1 MSGINHL
8 YDIYNK
14 KGQEFVDQLFNTY
27 VTVNEKMDGSAFTFE
42 RDKETGKFKFYR
54 RDQRNPITF
63 VDRTLMKYYEKP
75 IQYIESLPPHIL
87 EQIPRGWRFGL
98 EYFANTKPVEIT
110 YDTMPKNHLILSY
123 VHEFGED
130 GKIKKTIQNKEELDN
145 WADLLG
151 IDRAP
156 IIFQGYLTEDQKLQ
170 ILDFLKT
177 PFDQLVERFKTQSF
191 VRFIIGTLNPDLK
204 KSALNNDLDKDVE
217 GIVFR
222 FGDSSKDSEPVL
234 AKMVDPVFTQMAKEK
249 SIQQKENKP
258 SDFLGITLLD
268 VMNFILEEGIDSFKV
283 EGENEDERYVSFMS
297 DVFAKFLEENEDK
310 YRGADFEEPEYLK
323 REEFRLN
330 KDLIED
336 RRVLKYVNEDDS
348 FESLFKLM
356 LNSFRKIKS
365 RAGGIITKGMM
376 EQMNLLIRD
385 IKAYIEKPRKGKMNE
400 SFMSFSDFK
409 KENSP
414 VVEYLKEEDSET
426 EADENPFYSYGEFIT
441 ALETIDNSKSGVV
454 AEKEGNKDLKDVNLL
469 VGRFQPFHN
478 GHLKMAKFLK
488 EKNDFPSVA
497 VIVYP
502 GHNKSGKSPFKEDT
516 IKKYMDGIV
525 RDESEIA
532 DYIIVQR
539 GLIGSAIVKLLEKG
553 YKPHLIGA
561 GEDRID
567 DYTKQ
572 LEYVKKSEIGEEM
585 KDLKLIKTPRVTS
598 ATKVRE
604 AIADDNY
611 QEVKRLVPKGV
622 SVLYNTLKSEVN
634 GTGVNES
641 LSSEGYNW
649 EFPISVNESIS
660 VSDLNA
666 DLKNLENYLLKLA
679 PAGPFQ
685 EEELERLESIHD
697 VLLKAKRI
705 IQEFTSDELE
715 LKMEISNRLL
725 GALVVAGSNSKSAKK
740 TLKKKSTQVDSLIQQ
755 ISDSTLSELTKRYTI
770 GKRSGGTYVPTVT
783 LDSILN
789 QEGPKIHKIGNDLNG
804 ISQRDIKKIY
814 NFDTSLGGGLQR
826 RGKGESLFCLAFDA
840 SGNPNERGGDA
851 KMNSGLEADKI
862 VEIKSTNNAGIVP
875 KTGGHISKEVEELI
889 KEASDRFTVEELAT
903 ARILKDPKTPIDK
916 ANKEAV
922 KAKEE
927 LAKGRIQKNTSITL
941 IDKLKDGTKESEDF
955 IKYMENETG
964 LKGLIAEDI
973 LPVILLL
980 QVNYYSKSEGNFS
993 MLGIFVENDDE
1004 SPTDLLILNSEDDTK
1019 RFLTEK
1025 NIETLKAAGIA
1036 PKITASDRAE
1046 IYKSDDIY
1054 GTEGTP
1060 EPTKPIEITKPS
1072 DEETSKPEINNLKSE
1087 N

>member
-110 YDTMPKNHLILSY
+110 YDTMPKNHLLLSY

-156 IIFQGYLTEDQKLQ
+156 IIFQGYLTEDQKLE

-177 PFDQLVERFKTQSF
+177 PFDKLVERFKTQSF
-191 VRFIIGTLNPDLK
+191 VRFIIGTLNPELK

-222 FGDSSKDSEPVL
+222 FGDSTKDSEPVL
-234 AKMVDPVFTQMAKEK
+234 AKMVDPVFTQMAKDK
-249 SIQQKENKP
+249 SMKQKENKP

-268 VMNFILEEGIDSFKV
+268 VMNFILEEGLDSFKV

-297 DVFAKFLEENEDK
+297 DVFVKFLEENGDK

-330 KDLIED
+330 KDLVDD

-385 IKAYIEKPRKGKMNE
+385 IKDYIEKPRKGKMNE
-400 SFMSFSDFK
+400 SFMSFLDFK

-454 AEKEGNKDLKDVNLL
+454 EEKEEKKDLKDVNLL

-488 EKNDFPSVA
+488 EKNNFPSVA
-497 VIVYP
+497 VVVYP

-539 GLIGSAIVKLLEKG
+539 GLIGSAIVKLIEKG

-604 AIADDNY
+604 AIADDDY

-641 LSSEGYNW
+641 LSYENYNL
-649 EFPISVNESIS
+649 EFPLSVNESITIE
-660 VSDLNA
+660 DLNK
-666 DLKNLENYLLKLA
+666 DLKTLGDYLGDLNKIDSLEDLTV
-679 PAGPFQ
+679 
-685 EEELERLESIHD
+685 EEREKLESIHD
-697 VLLKAKRI
+697 ILVKAKRI
-705 IQEFTSDELE
+705 IQDFSVE
-715 LKMEISNRLL
+715 EIQLQNKILNLL
-725 GALVVAGSNSKSAKK
+725 FGGKGDKRSLR
-740 TLKKKSTQVDSLIQQ
+740 KKSLQVDSLLHE
-755 ISDSTLSELTKRYTI
+755 ISDSTIKGLIDKYLKDETPEDTPN
-770 GKRSGGTYVPTVT
+770 VTV
-783 LDSILN
+783 DEILQ
-789 QEGPKIHKIGNDLNG
+789 QEGPAIYDINRTTGMNG
-804 ISQRDIKKIY
+804 IAGRDIKKIY
-814 NFDTSLGGGLQR
+814 NFDTTLGTGLQQ
-826 RGKGESLFCLAFDA
+826 RGRGETLFCLAFDA
-840 SGNPNERGGDA
+840 SNNAAAGGDV
-851 KMNSGLEADKI
+851 KLNSGLEKDRI
-862 VEIKSTNNAGIVP
+862 LEIKSTNNAGITP
-875 KTGGHISKEVEELI
+875 RSNAPISEEVKMLI
-889 KEASDRFTVEELAT
+889 REANRRFPNA
-903 ARILKDPKTPIDK
+903 
-916 ANKEAV
+916 
-922 KAKEE
+922 E
-927 LAKGRIQKNTSITL
+927 LAKGRIQKNTSLHL
-941 IDKLKDGTKESEDF
+941 ISELKKKTEETEEF
-955 IKYMENETG
+955 IGSVEKITG
-964 LKGLIAEDI
+964 LDKIREKYEIEDVI
-973 LPVILLL
+973 LPILLL
-980 QVNYYSKSEGNFS
+980 LQLNYYSGYVDESSIIPMEFS
-993 MLGIFVENDDE
+993 MLGIFIEDNEN
-1004 SPTDLLILNSEDDTK
+1004 SPDKLVLINSDVSNG
-1019 RFLTEK
+1019 FLTYK
-1025 NIETLKAAGIA
+1025 NIETIEASGIA
-1036 PKITASDRAE
+1036 PKITASDRME
-1046 IYKSDDIY
+1046 IYRFK
-1054 GTEGTP
+1054 
-1060 EPTKPIEITKPS
+1060 K
-1072 DEETSKPEINNLKSE
+1072 
-1087 N
+1087 

>member
-14 KGQEFVDQLFNTY
+14 KGQDFVDQLFNTY

-87 EQIPRGWRFGL
+87 EEIPRGWRFGL

-110 YDTMPKNHLILSY
+110 YDTMPKNHLLLSY

-156 IIFQGYLTEDQKLQ
+156 IIFQGYLTEDQKLE
-170 ILDFLKT
+170 IMDFLKT
-177 PFDQLVERFKTQSF
+177 PFDKLVERFKTQSF

-234 AKMVDPVFTQMAKEK
+234 AKMVDPVFTQMAKDK
-249 SIQQKENKP
+249 SMKQRENKP

-268 VMNFILEEGIDSFKV
+268 VMNFILEEGLDSFKV
-283 EGENEDERYVSFMS
+283 EGEDEDERYVSFMS
-297 DVFAKFLEENEDK
+297 DVFVKFLEENGDK
-310 YRGADFEEPEYLK
+310 YKGADFEEPEYLK

-330 KDLIED
+330 KDLIDD

-385 IKAYIEKPRKGKMNE
+385 IKDYIEKPRKGKMNE
-400 SFMSFSDFK
+400 SFMSFADFK

-454 AEKEGNKDLKDVNLL
+454 AEKEEKKDLKDVNLL

-604 AIADDNY
+604 AISDDDY

-641 LSSEGYNW
+641 LSFEAENDLNDLNV
-649 EFPISVNESIS
+649 EFPLSVNES
-660 VSDLNA
+660 VSFLDLNK
-666 DLKNLENYLLKLA
+666 DLKSLENYLWSLA
-679 PAGPFQ
+679 RISKKK
-685 EEELERLESIHD
+685 ELGTEQLQNLESIHD
-697 VLLKAKRI
+697 VLVKAKRI
-705 IQEFTSDELE
+705 IQEFTEDENKLQKIISD
-715 LKMEISNRLL
+715 LL
-725 GALVVAGSNSKSAKK
+725 FGEKGDKK
-740 TLKKKSTQVDSLIQQ
+740 GLKKKSLQVDSLMHE
-755 ISDSTLSELTKRYTI
+755 ISDSTIEGLTDRYVTGVDNYVPDVTI
-770 GKRSGGTYVPTVT
+770 GGILQQDGP
-783 LDSILN
+783 SIYDIN
-789 QEGPKIHKIGNDLNG
+789 RTDGMNG
-804 ISQRDIKKIY
+804 ISGRDIKKIY
-814 NFDTSLGGGLQR
+814 NFDTTLGTGLQQ
-826 RGKGESLFCLAFDA
+826 RGRGETLFCLAFDA
-840 SGNPNERGGDA
+840 SKNPDLGGDV
-851 KMNSGLEADKI
+851 KMNNGPEKDEV
-862 VEIKSTNNAGIVP
+862 VEIKSTNNAGITP
-875 KTGGHISKEVEELI
+875 KSGDPISW
-889 KEASDRFTVEELAT
+889 D
-903 ARILKDPKTPIDK
+903 
-916 ANKEAV
+916 V
-922 KAKEE
+922 KMMLQKMNQIFPNEE
-927 LAKGRIQKNTSITL
+927 LAKGRIQKTTSSYIISELAKDPEKSKVFLEYITDEL
-941 IDKLKDGTKESEDF
+941 
-955 IKYMENETG
+955 TG
-964 LKGLIAEDI
+964 LSDIKSDDLAEYF
-973 LPVILLL
+973 LPILLL
-980 QVNYYSKSEGNFS
+980 LQLNYYSKYRKEFS
-993 MLGIFVENDDE
+993 ILAIFIEEDNAPDKLV
-1004 SPTDLLILNSEDDTK
+1004 ILNSNSTDE
-1019 RFLTEK
+1019 FLTYK
-1025 NIETLKAAGIA
+1025 NIKTLKASGIA
-1036 PKITASDRAE
+1036 PKITASDRME
-1046 IYKSDDIY
+1046 IYRFEK
-1054 GTEGTP
+1054 
-1060 EPTKPIEITKPS
+1060 K
-1072 DEETSKPEINNLKSE
+1072 
-1087 N
+1087 

>member
-87 EQIPRGWRFGL
+87 EEIPRGWRFGL
-98 EYFANTKPVEIT
+98 EYFANTKPVEIS

-156 IIFQGYLTEDQKLQ
+156 IIFQGYLTEDQKIE

-177 PFDQLVERFKTQSF
+177 PFNQLVERFKTQSF
-191 VRFIIGTLNPDLK
+191 VRFIIGTLNPELK
-204 KSALNNDLDKDVE
+204 KSALNNNLDKDVE

-222 FGDSSKDSEPVL
+222 FGDSAKDSEPVL
-234 AKMVDPVFTQMAKEK
+234 AKMVDPVFTQMAKDK
-249 SIQQKENKP
+249 SIHQKENKP

-268 VMNFILEEGIDSFKV
+268 VMNFILEEGLDTFKV

-297 DVFAKFLEENEDK
+297 DVFVKFLEENEEK
-310 YRGADFEEPEYLK
+310 YRGADFEEPDYLK

-330 KDLIED
+330 KDLVDD

-365 RAGGIITKGMM
+365 RAGGIITRGMM

-385 IKAYIEKPRKGKMNE
+385 IKDYIEKPRKGKMNE

-454 AEKEGNKDLKDVNLL
+454 AEKEEKKDLKDVNLL

-478 GHLKMAKFLK
+478 GHLQMAKFLK
-488 EKNDFPSVA
+488 EKNKFPSVA
-497 VIVYP
+497 VVVYP

-525 RDESEIA
+525 RDESEIE
-532 DYIIVQR
+532 DYIIVER

-561 GEDRID
+561 GEDRVN

-641 LSSEGYNW
+641 LSFEGGNDLNDLRV
-649 EFPISVNESIS
+649 EFPISLTES
-660 VSDLNA
+660 VSLFDLNA
-666 DLKNLENYLLKLA
+666 DLKSVQDYLWSLARINKKKELTPQELSTLEDV
-679 PAGPFQ
+679 
-685 EEELERLESIHD
+685 HD
-697 VLLKAKRI
+697 SLVRAKRI
-705 IQEFTSDELE
+705 IQEFTDDE
-715 LKMEISNRLL
+715 MEFKIEITNLL
-725 GALVVAGSNSKSAKK
+725 FGSGMGLNSKKGLKPAKK
-740 TLKKKSTQVDSLIQQ
+740 SLDKKSSQVDSLIQQ
-755 ISDSTLSELTKRYTI
+755 ISDITLADLTSRYTTSKKPDKE
-770 GKRSGGTYVPTVT
+770 GNPPTGYITDVT
-783 LDSILN
+783 LEDIID
-789 QEGPKIHKIGNDLNG
+789 QQGPKIFEISNEHNLVNG
-804 ISQRDIKKIY
+804 INGIYGRDIKKIY
-814 NFDTSLGGGLQR
+814 NFDVSLGTGQKQR
-826 RGKGESLFCLAFDA
+826 GRGESLFCLAFDA
-840 SGNPNERGGDA
+840 RNNPDLGGDA
-851 KMNSGLEADKI
+851 KMNSGREKDRV
-862 VEIKSTNNAGIVP
+862 VEIKSTNNAGIYP
-875 KTGGHISKEVEELI
+875 KSEPLISDDVKELI
-889 KEASDRFTVEELAT
+889 KT
-903 ARILKDPKTPIDK
+903 ADVLLPNT
-916 ANKEAV
+916 
-922 KAKEE
+922 E
-927 LAKGRIQKNTSITL
+927 LAKGRIQKNTSLEL
-941 IDKLKDGTKESEDF
+941 IPKFEEGLMKGEIEAKDLMKEMVNKSGLTGLTPEDF
-955 IKYMENETG
+955 
-964 LKGLIAEDI
+964 
-973 LPVILLL
+973 LPILLL
-980 QVNYYSKSEGNFS
+980 LQLNYYSDSQKKFS
-993 MLGIFVENDDE
+993 MLALFVEDDDNNPIE
-1004 SPTDLLILNSEDDTK
+1004 MAILDSK
-1019 RFLTEK
+1019 GPKGFLTED
-1025 NIETLKAAGIA
+1025 NIKTLKAAEIA
-1036 PKITASDRAE
+1036 PKITASDKME
-1046 IYKSDDIY
+1046 IYRFK
-1054 GTEGTP
+1054 
-1060 EPTKPIEITKPS
+1060 K
-1072 DEETSKPEINNLKSE
+1072 
-1087 N
+1087 

>member
-130 GKIKKTIQNKEELDN
+130 GKIKKTVQNKEELDN

-222 FGDSSKDSEPVL
+222 FGDSVKDSEPVL
-234 AKMVDPVFTQMAKEK
+234 AKMVDPVFTQMAKDK
-249 SIQQKENKP
+249 SVKQKENKP

-268 VMNFILEEGIDSFKV
+268 VMNFILEEGLDSFKV
-283 EGENEDERYVSFMS
+283 EGEDEDERYVSFMS
-297 DVFAKFLEENEDK
+297 DVFVKFLEENEDK
-310 YRGADFEEPEYLK
+310 YRGADFEEPDYLK

-330 KDLIED
+330 KDLVDD

-385 IKAYIEKPRKGKMNE
+385 IKDYIEKPRKGKMNE
-400 SFMSFSDFK
+400 SFMSFLDFR

-414 VVEYLKEEDSET
+414 VVEYLKEEDSDT
-426 EADENPFYSYGEFIT
+426 EADENPFNSYGEFIT
-441 ALETIDNSKSGVV
+441 ALETIDNSKSGV
-454 AEKEGNKDLKDVNLL
+454 AEEKEEKKDLKDVNLL

-488 EKNDFPSVA
+488 EKNNFPSVA
-497 VIVYP
+497 VVVYP

-561 GEDRID
+561 GEDRVD

-622 SVLYNTLKSEVN
+622 SVLYNTLKSEVS

-641 LSSEGYNW
+641 LSFESENDLNDLRV
-649 EFPISVNESIS
+649 EFPISLTES
-660 VSDLNA
+660 VTLFDLNA
-666 DLKNLENYLLKLA
+666 DLKSVENYLWSLA
-679 PAGPFQ
+679 RIYKKEKPTP
-685 EEELERLESIHD
+685 EELQRLEDIHD
-697 VLLKAKRI
+697 SLLKAKRI
-705 IQEFTSDELE
+705 IQKFTDDEIEFKIEVSNLLFGSGIESDLR
-715 LKMEISNRLL
+715 KS
-725 GALVVAGSNSKSAKK
+725 SKPAKK
-740 TLKKKSTQVDSLIQQ
+740 SLDKKSSQVDSLIQQ
-755 ISDSTLSELTKRYTI
+755 MSDSTLAELTNRYTI
-770 GKRSGGTYVPTVT
+770 GKKSGSEYVPRVT
-783 LDSILN
+783 LNDILS
-789 QEGPKIHKIGNDLNG
+789 QEGPKIYKIGDEING
-804 ISQRDIKKIY
+804 IYGRDVKKLY
-814 NFDTSLGGGLQR
+814 NFDVSLGTGHKQR
-826 RGKGESLFCLAFDA
+826 GRGESLFCLAFDA
-840 SGNPNERGGDA
+840 RNNYGLGGDV
-851 KMNSGLEADKI
+851 KLNSGTEKDRV
-862 VEIKSTNNAGIVP
+862 VEIKSTNNAGIYP
-875 KTGGHISKEVEELI
+875 KTEELI
-889 KEASDRFTVEELAT
+889 SDDVKELVGKADAVLPSTEL
-903 ARILKDPKTPIDK
+903 D
-916 ANKEAV
+916 
-922 KAKEE
+922 
-927 LAKGRIQKNTSITL
+927 KGRIQKTTSVAL
-941 IDKLKDGTKESEDF
+941 INKFSEGLKEGTKESKALLTEMENKSGLTGLTPEDF
-955 IKYMENETG
+955 
-964 LKGLIAEDI
+964 
-973 LPVILLL
+973 LPILLL
-980 QVNYYSKSEGNFS
+980 LQLNYYSDYQKKFS
-993 MLGIFVENDDE
+993 MLSVFVEDE
-1004 SPTDLLILNSEDDTK
+1004 DNNPVEMAILDSKGPNG
-1019 RFLTEK
+1019 FLTKE
-1025 NIETLKAAGIA
+1025 NIETLKSAGIA
-1036 PKITASDRAE
+1036 PKITASDKME
-1046 IYKSDDIY
+1046 IYRFK
-1054 GTEGTP
+1054 
-1060 EPTKPIEITKPS
+1060 K
-1072 DEETSKPEINNLKSE
+1072 
-1087 N
+1087 

>member
-75 IQYIESLPPHIL
+75 IQYIESLSPHIL

-130 GKIKKTIQNKEELDN
+130 GKIKKTVQNKEELDN

-222 FGDSSKDSEPVL
+222 FGDSVKDSEPVL
-234 AKMVDPVFTQMAKEK
+234 AKMVDPVFTQMAKDK
-249 SIQQKENKP
+249 SVNQKENKP

-268 VMNFILEEGIDSFKV
+268 VMNFILEEGLDSFKV
-283 EGENEDERYVSFMS
+283 EGEDEDERYVSFMS
-297 DVFAKFLEENEDK
+297 DVFVKFLEENEDK
-310 YRGADFEEPEYLK
+310 YRGADFEEPDYLK

-330 KDLIED
+330 KDLVDD

-385 IKAYIEKPRKGKMNE
+385 IKDYIEKPRKGKMNE
-400 SFMSFSDFK
+400 SFMSFLDFR

-454 AEKEGNKDLKDVNLL
+454 EEKEEKKDLKDVNLL

-497 VIVYP
+497 VVVYP

-561 GEDRID
+561 GEDRVD

-585 KDLKLIKTPRVTS
+585 KDLKLVKTPRVTS

-622 SVLYNTLKSEVN
+622 SVLYNTLKSEVD

-641 LSSEGYNW
+641 LVYEILNEGENTGFEWRKKLDYL
-649 EFPISVNESIS
+649 ISTARNLPEKINYYYSDDISPAEIKSIEK
-660 VSDLNA
+660 LYKLFGQIENIT
-666 DLKNLENYLLKLA
+666 KNLS
-679 PAGPFQ
+679 Q
-685 EEELERLESIHD
+685 EEKHLLEKLPEMIFGPGGDQKIKREKVDEFIHHLTSKTIES
-697 VLLKAKRI
+697 L
-705 IQEFTSDELE
+705 S
-715 LKMEISNRLL
+715 
-725 GALVVAGSNSKSAKK
+725 K
-740 TLKKKSTQVDSLIQQ
+740 TLIENQREDC
-755 ISDSTLSELTKRYTI
+755 ISFQDALSAGIVKILPGEFN
-770 GKRSGGTYVPTVT
+770 GVFGSHD
-783 LDSILN
+783 LDLLYNID
-789 QEGPKIHKIGNDLNG
+789 PKIAVGNN
-804 ISQRDIKKIY
+804 K
-814 NFDTSLGGGLQR
+814 
-826 RGKGESLFCLAFDA
+826 RGKGETLFCLAFDA
-840 SGNPNERGGDA
+840 YNNPEKGGDVYI
-851 KMNSGLEADKI
+851 KKDGEKRV
-862 VEIKSTNNAGIVP
+862 VEIKSTNNSGITP
-875 KTGGHISKEVEELI
+875 SLDNDPDIISPISNRVYEIMNIYSSIYSDSLSENSI
-889 KEASDRFTVEELAT
+889 KELESGV
-903 ARILKDPKTPIDK
+903 
-916 ANKEAV
+916 
-922 KAKEE
+922 
-927 LAKGRIQKNTSITL
+927 IQKNTTRDVIDSI
-941 IDKLKDGTKESEDF
+941 DNGEEKKLKELDKSLREKLGLGYFDF
-955 IKYMENETG
+955 MEEKYPG
-964 LKGLIAEDI
+964 KSFIS
-973 LPVILLL
+973 LLL
-980 QVNYYSKSEGNFS
+980 LEQLNYYSKNSILFQTLAVFIENKNKLPNS
-993 MLGIFVENDDE
+993 LVMIDSVENNFISSKNVSSLIE
-1004 SPTDLLILNSEDDTK
+1004 SDI
-1019 RFLTEK
+1019 
-1025 NIETLKAAGIA
+1025 I
-1036 PKITASDRAE
+1036 PKITKKKRME
-1046 IYKSDDIY
+1046 IYTFDNK
-1054 GTEGTP
+1054 
-1060 EPTKPIEITKPS
+1060 K
-1072 DEETSKPEINNLKSE
+1072 
-1087 N
+1087 

>member
-87 EQIPRGWRFGL
+87 EEIPRGWRFGL

-156 IIFQGYLTEDQKLQ
+156 IIFQGYLTDEQK
-170 ILDFLKT
+170 IKISEFLRT

-222 FGDSSKDSEPVL
+222 FGDSTKDSEPVL

-249 SIQQKENKP
+249 SMKQKENKP

-268 VMNFILEEGIDSFKV
+268 VMNFILEEGLDSFKV

-297 DVFAKFLEENEDK
+297 DVFSKFLEENEDK
-310 YRGADFEEPEYLK
+310 YRGADFEEPDYLK

-330 KDLIED
+330 KDLIDD

-385 IKAYIEKPRKGKMNE
+385 IKDYIEKPRKGKMNE
-400 SFMSFSDFK
+400 SFMSFADFK
-409 KENSP
+409 RENSP

-454 AEKEGNKDLKDVNLL
+454 AEKEGKKDLKDVNLL

-488 EKNDFPSVA
+488 EKNNFPSVA
-497 VIVYP
+497 VVVYP
-502 GHNKSGKSPFKEDT
+502 GHNKSGKSPFKEET

-539 GLIGSAIVKLLEKG
+539 GLIGSAIVKLIEKG

-585 KDLKLIKTPRVTS
+585 KDLKLVKTPRVTS

-604 AIADDNY
+604 AIADDDY

-622 SVLYNTLKSEVN
+622 SVLYNTLKSEVQ

-641 LSSEGYNW
+641 LSYVNDNL
-649 EFPISVNESIS
+649 EFPMSVNESITLE
-660 VSDLNA
+660 VLNKDLKTLGDYLGDLNKISSIE
-666 DLKNLENYLLKLA
+666 DLT
-679 PAGPFQ
+679 P
-685 EEELERLESIHD
+685 EERMKLESIHD
-697 VLLKAKRI
+697 NLVKAKRI
-705 IQEFTSDELE
+705 IQEFSGDEVQLQKKISD
-715 LKMEISNRLL
+715 LL
-725 GALVVAGSNSKSAKK
+725 FGTGLN
-740 TLKKKSTQVDSLIQQ
+740 KKSQIKKFQQVNSLMHE
-755 ISDSTLSELTKRYTI
+755 ISDSTMEGLI
-770 GKRSGGTYVPTVT
+770 QVYVKDETPKDTPNITVKDI
-783 LDSILN
+783 LQQSISIYDIN
-789 QEGPKIHKIGNDLNG
+789 RTNGMNG
-804 ISQRDIKKIY
+804 IAGRDIRKVY
-814 NFDTSLGGGLQR
+814 NFDTTLGTGLQQ
-826 RGKGESLFCLAFDA
+826 RGRGETLFCLSFDA
-840 SGNPNERGGDA
+840 RNNPGAGGDVI
-851 KMNSGLEADKI
+851 LPEANGNKV
-862 VEIKSTNNAGIVP
+862 VEIKSTNNAGITP
-875 KTGGHISKEVEELI
+875 RSNASISSDVKILI
-889 KEASDRFTVEELAT
+889 SEANRRF
-903 ARILKDPKTPIDK
+903 PNP
-916 ANKEAV
+916 
-922 KAKEE
+922 E
-927 LAKGRIQKNTSITL
+927 LAKGRIQKNTSLHL
-941 IDKLKDGTKESEDF
+941 ISELKKETEEIEEF
-955 IKYMENETG
+955 VKFVERITG
-964 LKGLIAEDI
+964 LKIDKISEGHKTKYKIDDLI
-973 LPVILLL
+973 LPIILLL
-980 QVNYYSKSEGNFS
+980 QLNYYSGQFGKSPDEVSTEYSILGDETSFS
-993 MLGIFVENDDE
+993 MLAVYI
-1004 SPTDLLILNSEDDTK
+1004 EDDGAPDKLVLLDSNSTDG
-1019 RFLTEK
+1019 FLTHK
-1025 NIETLKAAGIA
+1025 NILTLKESGIA
-1036 PKITASDRAE
+1036 PKITASDRME
-1046 IYKSDDIY
+1046 IYRFEK
-1054 GTEGTP
+1054 
-1060 EPTKPIEITKPS
+1060 
-1072 DEETSKPEINNLKSE
+1072 
-1087 N
+1087 

>member
-123 VHEFGED
+123 VHEYGED

-234 AKMVDPVFTQMAKEK
+234 AKMVDPVFTQMAKDK
-249 SIQQKENKP
+249 SMKQKENKP

-268 VMNFILEEGIDSFKV
+268 VMNFILEEGLDSFKV
-283 EGENEDERYVSFMS
+283 EGEDEDERYVSFMS
-297 DVFAKFLEENEDK
+297 DVFVKFLEEYSDK
-310 YRGADFEEPEYLK
+310 YKGADFEEPDYLK

-330 KDLIED
+330 KDLIDD

-385 IKAYIEKPRKGKMNE
+385 IKDYIEKPRKGKMNE
-400 SFMSFSDFK
+400 SFMSFLDFR

-441 ALETIDNSKSGVV
+441 ALETIDNSKTGVV
-454 AEKEGNKDLKDVNLL
+454 EEKEEKKDLKDVNLL

-488 EKNDFPSVA
+488 EKNNFPSVA
-497 VIVYP
+497 VVVYP

-525 RDESEIA
+525 RDESEIV

-561 GEDRID
+561 GEDRVD

-622 SVLYNTLKSEVN
+622 SVLYNTLKSEVS

-641 LSSEGYNW
+641 LSFENYTGESS
-649 EFPISVNESIS
+649 IRINEDITLE
-660 VSDLNA
+660 VLNKDLETLGNYLGDLNKIGS
-666 DLKNLENYLLKLA
+666 LSNLSQ
-679 PAGPFQ
+679 Q
-685 EEELERLESIHD
+685 EREKLESIHD
-697 VLLKAKRI
+697 NLVRAKRI
-705 IQEFTSDELE
+705 IQEFSGDEIQLQKKISE
-715 LKMEISNRLL
+715 LLF
-725 GALVVAGSNSKSAKK
+725 GSKGD
-740 TLKKKSTQVDSLIQQ
+740 KKSQIKKFQQVNLLMHE
-755 ISDSTLSELTKRYTI
+755 ISDSTMEGLTQVYLKGETPKTPNVTI
-770 GKRSGGTYVPTVT
+770 DDILQKEI
-783 LDSILN
+783 SIYDIN
-789 QEGPKIHKIGNDLNG
+789 RTDGMNG
-804 ISQRDIKKIY
+804 IAGRDIKKIY
-814 NFDTSLGGGLQR
+814 NFDTTLGTGLQQ
-826 RGKGESLFCLAFDA
+826 RGRGETLFCLSFDA
-840 SGNPNERGGDA
+840 RNNSDAGGDVILP
-851 KMNSGLEADKI
+851 KVNDNKV
-862 VEIKSTNNAGIVP
+862 VEIKSTNNAGITP
-875 KTGGHISKEVEELI
+875 KSGDPISLEVKMVLQ
-889 KEASDRFTVEELAT
+889 
-903 ARILKDPKTPIDK
+903 K
-916 ANKEAV
+916 ANQFFPNP
-922 KAKEE
+922 E
-927 LAKGRIQKNTSITL
+927 LSKFRIQKNTSIQLVSELKKNTENS
-941 IDKLKDGTKESEDF
+941 KLFLE
-955 IKYMENETG
+955 YMERRTG
-964 LKGLIAEDI
+964 FDKVNPEDI
-973 LPVILLL
+973 LSIILLL
-980 QVNYYSKSEGNFS
+980 QLNYYSGQFGQSSGEVSTEYSVVDEKNKFFS
-993 MLGIFVENDDE
+993 MLAVFVEHEGAPDKLV
-1004 SPTDLLILNSEDDTK
+1004 LLDSDSTSG
-1019 RFLTEK
+1019 FLTSK
-1025 NIETLKAAGIA
+1025 NMETLKESGIA
-1036 PKITASDRAE
+1036 PKITASDRME
-1046 IYKSDDIY
+1046 IYRFK
-1054 GTEGTP
+1054 
-1060 EPTKPIEITKPS
+1060 K
-1072 DEETSKPEINNLKSE
+1072 
-1087 N
+1087 